1 MSSPVF
7 EQLVATHVLGRFD
20 EILLERRA
28 VIRRG
33 RDALAGALDQRLPE
47 WRYALPAGGMFL
59 WAELPEP
66 ISTSLSRA
74 AAEQDLQ
81 LTPGPRY
88 AAAGV
93 LERHLRLPFTLAP
106 AQLERAV
113 EILAGLTPEVA
124 GEPAAEGLAY
134 VA

>member
-1 MSSPVF
+1 
-7 EQLVATHVLGRFD
+7 
-20 EILLERRA
+20 
-28 VIRRG
+28 
-33 RDALAGALDQRLPE
+33 
-47 WRYALPAGGMFL
+47 MFL

-66 ISTSLSRA
+66 ISTSLSLA

-81 LTPGPRY
+81 LTPGPRF

-113 EILAGLTPEVA
+113 EILSGLTPGSV
-124 GEPAAEGLAY
+124 GEPTSKRLAY